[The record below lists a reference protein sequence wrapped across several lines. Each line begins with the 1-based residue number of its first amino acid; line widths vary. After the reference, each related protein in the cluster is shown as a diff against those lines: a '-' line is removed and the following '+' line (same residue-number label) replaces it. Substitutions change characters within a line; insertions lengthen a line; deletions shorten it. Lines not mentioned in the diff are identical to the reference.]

1 MTNQYDAVVI
11 GAGVGGLASALL
23 LARSGKKVVVLEKR
37 LQPGG
42 RIGSST
48 RDGFMVD
55 FGVHLISRGEKGPL
69 IELLDQ
75 CEVEHGIEFTKVRP
89 VQSTGGESFKFPR
102 DMKGRVPDED
112 FDAVIAMVG
121 VIKEMSDEATHEIDG
136 ITLEEYLNRFT
147 TNSFVHAC
155 VSQVGFIYCCIPEY
169 RLSAGEFARCLK
181 WEAEARSSGY
191 PSGGCVSILNAY
203 MKGLEQY
210 GCDVRFGEV
219 VDRIVVEDG
228 RACGVVSNGVEYRAD
243 MIVSNAG
250 LVETVNDLVGADKF
264 DADYVDYVNGLEI
277 SFVSIIARFALDTVI
292 SPEIKMLSN
301 FSSMPA
307 KEYNDMLMRGE
318 VPSEI
323 NSFIVVPS
331 TFDPAVAPE
340 GKQLV
345 MMTTA
350 VPAGIKDEYCPAIL
364 EALINVAEGHF
375 PGLRE
380 HAIFVEKVFPAD
392 AARIMGED
400 GAGIGIAQQAGQAG
414 VDRPAI
420 KQPIEGLYVVG
431 AEAGGAGVGTE
442 LAVNSAIEF
451 FEKYAS

>member
-1 MTNQYDAVVI
+1 MKQYDAIVI

-23 LARSGKKVVVLEKR
+23 LANSGKKVALFEKR

-42 RIGSST
+42 RIGSSK
-48 RDGFMVD
+48 RDDFTVD

-69 IELLDQ
+69 IQLLDR
-75 CEVEHGIEFTKVRP
+75 CGVDNDIEFTKVRP
-89 VQSTGGESFKFPR
+89 IQSTGGENFKFPQ
-102 DMKGRVPDED
+102 DLKGRVPDED
-112 FDAVIAMVG
+112 FEAVIKMVTD
-121 VIKEMSDEATHEIDG
+121 VKNMTDEETSRFDG
-136 ITLEEYLNRFT
+136 LTLEEFLDTYT
-147 TNSFVHAC
+147 TDPFVHAC
-155 VSQVGFIYCCIPEY
+155 VSQIGFIYCCIPEY

-181 WEAEARSSGY
+181 WEAEAHASGY
-191 PSGGCVSILNAY
+191 PSGGCIAILNAY
-203 MKGLEQY
+203 MGGLEKY
-210 GCDVRFGEV
+210 GVETYFGKP
-219 VDRIVVEDG
+219 VDRILIEDG
-228 RACGVVSNGVEYRAD
+228 KAVGVVVGGEEFRAD

-250 LVETVNDLVGADKF
+250 IQETVADLVGAEHF
-264 DADYVDYVNGLEI
+264 DADYVEYVKNLEI

-292 SPEIKMLSN
+292 SPDIKMLSG
-301 FSSMPA
+301 FSSVPV
-307 KEYNDMLMRGE
+307 KEYNDKLMAGE
-318 VPSEI
+318 VPEEL

-331 TFDPAVAPE
+331 SFDPSVAPE

-364 EALINVAEGHF
+364 EALIDVAESHF

-380 HAIFVEKVFPAD
+380 HAVFVEKVFPAD

-414 VDRPAI
+414 KDRPAI
-420 KQPIEGLYVVG
+420 KTPIEGLYIVG

-442 LAVNSAIEF
+442 LAANSAIEF
-451 FEKYAS
+451 FDTYVA